1 MLFTRLGGGAA
12 LDMPGAWDA
21 KTDAAIG
28 GADYGKAIDPS
39 IYDSI
44 KGGIAR
50 SSSCPCGTS
59 SSLSHPLDQA
69 SHQEPMSKTQ
79 TSARACCDC
88 REPVCI
94 RDELL

>member
-12 LDMPGAWDA
+12 LDKPGAWDA

-44 KGGIAR
+44 KGDECSRRRTHCDWTVVGPVTAR
-50 SSSCPCGTS
+50 SSRWE
-59 SSLSHPLDQA
+59 A
-69 SHQEPMSKTQ
+69 K
-79 TSARACCDC
+79 
-88 REPVCI
+88 
-94 RDELL
+94 